1 MWTLQLCEAS
11 AVLLPYISGRGRR
24 ECSFEVPDENLGPPT
39 RLCQAS
45 ACIAIRVGGTAPR
58 SHPCPVTVCTLPC
71 RSPAPAPR
79 PGSAGAA
86 GAHAHAQWHRREP
99 CLRLRRRLPVPQSLP
114 AAVSLWLQS
123 DRLLTVNLQQR
134 SGRAAAAS
142 APSGRGATHRRA
154 GVAGRRRPAGSGEC
168 GGARVRAASSV
179 CACQPRPPAATGGGP
194 RAGSRSRSR
203 SRLGD
208 WVLPAG
214 IRAGP
219 ECVCA
224 RPAQEWLRR
233 GRCCR
238 GAALSSKSQAWVARA
253 SFPSQPSSGM

>member
-1 MWTLQLCEAS
+1 MRTLQLCEAS

-58 SHPCPVTVCTLPC
+58 SHPCPGTVCTLPC
-71 RSPAPAPR
+71 RRPAPAPR

-168 GGARVRAASSV
+168 GGARVRAAASV
-179 CACQPRPPAATGGGP
+179 CACQPRPPAATGGAPEPDPAAGRAAASATGCSPPASARDRSACVRAQP
-194 RAGSRSRSR
+194 RNGLGGGDAAG
-203 SRLGD
+203 
-208 WVLPAG
+208 
-214 IRAGP
+214 
-219 ECVCA
+219 
-224 RPAQEWLRR
+224 AQL
-233 GRCCR
+233 
-238 GAALSSKSQAWVARA
+238 
-253 SFPSQPSSGM
+253 